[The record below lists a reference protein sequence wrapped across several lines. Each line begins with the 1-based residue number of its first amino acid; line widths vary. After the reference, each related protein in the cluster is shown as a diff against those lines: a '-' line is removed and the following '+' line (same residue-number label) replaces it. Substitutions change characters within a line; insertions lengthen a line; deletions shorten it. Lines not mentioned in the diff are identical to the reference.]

1 MVVKL
6 GCNIFMQVI
15 SIQWTIN
22 ICIHAK
28 TITVQLTV
36 SDISTGV
43 IMLSSLHDRGKIQVH
58 ANLISTKFI
67 SIIINI

>member
-36 SDISTGV
+36 SDISNGV